1 MNLIILNGGTY
12 ALPQR
17 VFYDDVNKFLIEI
30 IKAISNI
37 RSLTDC
43 EGIKVYS

>member
-1 MNLIILNGGTY
+1 MVAHMHCHKGF
-12 ALPQR
+12 
-17 VFYDDVNKFLIEI
+17 FYDDVKKFLIEI